1 MSYAIRDDGKYIQ
14 LWDLL
19 DDIPTE
25 EYPEALEKRRQQGLE
40 AKQALNAVARTPGQ
54 EISLRVTDEGW
65 IIEVFSCYRLDDRGI
80 KVFIPKNQSRAIEV
94 RASDEAVAVFNK

>member
-1 MSYAIRDDGKYIQ
+1 
-14 LWDLL
+14 LL
-19 DDIPTE
+19 DEVPVSAC
-25 EYPEALEKRRQQGLE
+25 PEALEARRQEGLQ

-65 IIEVFSCYRLDDRGI
+65 VIEVFSCYRLDDRGI